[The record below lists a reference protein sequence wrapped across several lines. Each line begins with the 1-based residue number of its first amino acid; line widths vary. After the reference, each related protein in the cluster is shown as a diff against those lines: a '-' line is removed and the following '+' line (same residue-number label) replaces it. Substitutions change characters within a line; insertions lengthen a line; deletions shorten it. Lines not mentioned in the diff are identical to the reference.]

1 MKNQKFGAISLFTAA
16 GFYGLYGIF
25 SRLIGTS
32 FGSFS
37 QNWVRNLIVLAL
49 IAGVIVIRKTKL
61 LAIRKEDLKWIILWL
76 LSGSWVTV
84 LTFIAF
90 NNLQIGTTYLIIYS
104 SMIAAGFISG
114 KIFFKEKLN
123 ISKTASLVLCFLGLV
138 IIYRFSISSNE
149 VIYVIL
155 AFTSGF
161 MTGVWNTISKKF
173 SDHYSNNQIVMMDAA
188 GGVIA
193 ALIGSML
200 FKEKL
205 PMESS
210 SVKWF
215 WIFVYALV
223 QTVNV
228 GLIVY
233 GFKNIEAQVG
243 SIILPVEIIF
253 ATLFSYFVFKEYPQP
268 ATYLG
273 GLLIISAAILPNIN
287 AVLYRRT

>member
-1 MKNQKFGAISLFTAA
+1 MKNPKLGTISLFTAA

-37 QNWVRNLIVLAL
+37 QNWVRNIIVLAL
-49 IAGVIVIRKTKL
+49 ISGVVIVRKTKL
-61 LAIRKEDLKWIILWL
+61 LAIQKKDLKWIILWL

-104 SMIAAGFISG
+104 SMIVAGFISG

-123 ISKTASLVLCFLGLV
+123 LLKTTSLVLCFLGLV

-200 FKEKL
+200 
-205 PMESS
+205 
-210 SVKWF
+210 
-215 WIFVYALV
+215 
-223 QTVNV
+223 
-228 GLIVY
+228 
-233 GFKNIEAQVG
+233 
-243 SIILPVEIIF
+243 
-253 ATLFSYFVFKEYPQP
+253 
-268 ATYLG
+268 
-273 GLLIISAAILPNIN
+273 
-287 AVLYRRT
+287 